1 MLEMQERG
9 VTYIPATGDNIDGK
23 LAQWINKSQDA
34 DKYKQLFVREGEGV
48 YQFGNKKVYVKVE
61 QDKILIRSGGG
72 YMTIEEF
79 L

>member
-1 MLEMQERG
+1 M
-9 VTYIPATGDNIDGK
+9 PASGDAIDGK
-23 LAQWINKSQDA
+23 LAQWINKNQDG
-34 DKYKQLFVREGEGV
+34 DKYRQLFVREGEGV